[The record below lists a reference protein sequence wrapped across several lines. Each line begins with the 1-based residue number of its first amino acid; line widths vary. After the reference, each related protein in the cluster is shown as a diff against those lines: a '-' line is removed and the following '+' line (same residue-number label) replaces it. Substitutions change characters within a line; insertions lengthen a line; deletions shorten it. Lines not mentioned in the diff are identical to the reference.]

1 MGVEPAT
8 QVQGSRRAD
17 VSAGPA
23 NSRAARAS
31 EDWVAVGRVS
41 RAHGLAGVLVV
52 VLYGEESR
60 NLCASESVRLSLGS
74 RNQEFSRSR
83 SSVAPRTGRAR
94 VRLWLDGIAN
104 RNEAEAWVGAELA
117 IPVHVLEPLPAGE
130 YYWRDLIGLRCRTCD
145 GRSLGRIDEIWQ
157 TGSNDVLVVRD
168 GPRSLLIPALYDVIA
183 KVDLESGGVS
193 IDPPQGLLDADA
205 DAGVDT

>member
-1 MGVEPAT
+1 M
-8 QVQGSRRAD
+8 
-17 VSAGPA
+17 
-23 NSRAARAS
+23 
-31 EDWVAVGRVS
+31 
-41 RAHGLAGVLVV
+41 V

-60 NLCASESVRLSLGS
+60 NLCASECVRLSLGS

-104 RNEAEAWVGAELA
+104 RNQAEAWVGAELA

-145 GRSLGRIDEIWQ
+145 GNARLPSKRMAGSRTRSPSRIRKI
-157 TGSNDVLVVRD
+157 TTPFSA
-168 GPRSLLIPALYDVIA
+168 S
-183 KVDLESGGVS
+183 SVS
-193 IDPPQGLLDADA
+193 ST
-205 DAGVDT
+205 VTSTW